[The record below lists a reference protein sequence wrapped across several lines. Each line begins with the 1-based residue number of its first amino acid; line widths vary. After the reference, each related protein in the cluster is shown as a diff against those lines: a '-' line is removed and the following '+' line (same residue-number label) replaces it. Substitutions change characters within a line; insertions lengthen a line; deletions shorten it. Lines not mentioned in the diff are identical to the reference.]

1 MYIQNTY
8 LQPKTKNL
16 KKKKK
21 NLFQGKLD
29 SLNFFV
35 YLQTISVFIFRF
47 IISIIIS

>member
-21 NLFQGKLD
+21 LFQGKLD

-35 YLQTISVFIFRF
+35 NLQTISVFIFRF
-47 IISIIIS
+47 IISIIIL

>member
-8 LQPKTKNL
+8 LQPKNEKL
-16 KKKKK
+16 KK
-21 NLFQGKLD
+21 LFEGKLD

-47 IISIIIS
+47 IISIIIL

>member
-16 KKKKK
+16 KKK
-21 NLFQGKLD
+21 NLFLGKLD

-35 YLQTISVFIFRF
+35 YLQTICVFIFRF
-47 IISIIIS
+47 IISVIIL